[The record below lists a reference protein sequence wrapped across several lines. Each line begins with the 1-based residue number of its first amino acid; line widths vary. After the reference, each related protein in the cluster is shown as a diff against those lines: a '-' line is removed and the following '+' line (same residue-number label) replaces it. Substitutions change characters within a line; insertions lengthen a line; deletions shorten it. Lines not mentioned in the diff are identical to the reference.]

1 MFEVAMNLAKTEA
14 KSIQGE
20 AEQMHR
26 DVQVMQAMV
35 RDKEQELGALKIEL
49 AGLKSS
55 FKQISHEE
63 EAAVPVGLA
72 EHMSHS
78 HRAPPRA
85 SPPKFRPQLADSEH
99 WMHGA
104 TIALASLPSPSPRK
118 SETYVAAEPVGHHP
132 ASTRVFGAPI
142 NGNVN
147 RKSAGM
153 KHEQQHQYQF
163 GAWPLQRQQQQ
174 QQQQQQQP
182 DGDRNDHAVAWT
194 SGGYSDAAA
203 KKSRQQGSSSRG
215 KLVFLR

>member
-20 AEQMHR
+20 AEQLHR
-26 DVQVMQAMV
+26 DVQVLQGMV
-35 RDKEQELGALKIEL
+35 RDKEQELGALRIEL
-49 AGLKSS
+49 VGLKAS
-55 FKQISHEE
+55 FKQISHED
-63 EAAVPVGLA
+63 EAAVPVGQA
-72 EHMSHS
+72 AHS

-85 SPPKFRPQLADSEH
+85 SPPKFRQQLADSEH
-99 WMHGA
+99 WMHGE

-118 SETYVAAEPVGHHP
+118 SETYVNSEPVGHHP

-174 QQQQQQQP
+174 QQQP

-203 KKSRQQGSSSRG
+203 KKSRQQRSSSRG